1 MYENA
6 NDDEQQYI
14 QNLALFLTGFLGVH
28 LKVTK
33 ATRISHSFIHIQGRF
48 IDIHFLA
55 IITIYQLVEN
65 PQNREVLLVA
75 HQYLLKISQVEE
87 REIFKICLEYWA
99 KLVAELYE
107 EIQQLPVMELPL
119 LNLGAGMMQSASGN
133 VSLRKS
139 FYTEILAR
147 LRVVMIERMVKPEEV
162 RRKLATLSRMIMW
175 PVVTFSFVFET
186 IPKMALIS

>member
-1 MYENA
+1 M
-6 NDDEQQYI
+6 
-14 QNLALFLTGFLGVH
+14 
-28 LKVTK
+28 
-33 ATRISHSFIHIQGRF
+33 
-48 IDIHFLA
+48 
-55 IITIYQLVEN
+55 
-65 PQNREVLLVA
+65 VA

-119 LNLGAGMMQSASGN
+119 LNLGAGGMMQSASGN

-162 RRKLATLSRMIMW
+162 RRKPDTLSRMIMW
-175 PVVTFSFVFET
+175 PVTGFSFVFET
-186 IPKMALIS
+186 IPKMALML

>member
-1 MYENA
+1 M
-6 NDDEQQYI
+6 
-14 QNLALFLTGFLGVH
+14 
-28 LKVTK
+28 
-33 ATRISHSFIHIQGRF
+33 
-48 IDIHFLA
+48 
-55 IITIYQLVEN
+55 
-65 PQNREVLLVA
+65 VA

-119 LNLGAGMMQSASGN
+119 LNLGAGGMMQSASGN

-162 RRKLATLSRMIMW
+162 RRKSRYIESDDNVACCFFFYLCLKLFLRWLSCC
-175 PVVTFSFVFET
+175 E
-186 IPKMALIS
+186 L